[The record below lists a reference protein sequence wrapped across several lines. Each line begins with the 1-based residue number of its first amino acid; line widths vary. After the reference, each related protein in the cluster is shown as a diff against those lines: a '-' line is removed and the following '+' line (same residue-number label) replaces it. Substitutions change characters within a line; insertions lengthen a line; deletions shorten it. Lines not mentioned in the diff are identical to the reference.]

1 MAEDR
6 TALAALIL
14 AAISVAAVLVIVAT
28 QQQRSVQLAAPPQKE
43 RIVVIPITAP
53 LTSCWVDP
61 LLPYILKL
69 NSSDVA
75 GIILYIDSPG
85 GTLDATEAL
94 YGALKGLGKPVYAVV
109 SGLDASGAF
118 YVSMAAEK
126 IYASPGSL
134 VGNIGAWT
142 VINPAV
148 FWTPIPLEIFPSGYE
163 KLFGMSLFGYYNSV
177 DQAAASFLSVVV
189 KSRGDRL
196 NASADLLA
204 TGRLFTAQE
213 ALRIGLIDKIG
224 GLADAVADMA
234 RSLGLTSYSVVSIYS
249 YFGISPPNCSGLT
262 MTQAKVP
269 LGLLANST
277 LNPVFY
283 IYPGAVQLDVNQSV
297 PKFNVSQV
305 KPVGR
310 YVLFDLS
317 HGNLIPE
324 QFVQALA
331 SKLVLYNCTVAFATT
346 SNDLRSL
353 LKNAAGLVIVNPS
366 SPYSS
371 ASVDAVES
379 FTASGGR
386 LLVFYDPRLASSIY
400 ITSSPPLP
408 AYLDELLTPFGM
420 VVMDGYLYN
429 ASAGL
434 TALTDNWQFVSTRYV
449 NSTELGDGDYVF
461 FTPAAIS
468 GSGVGIYVDAH
479 LLGFGAGRYAVVLQ
493 RGNVTVVG
501 TVTSFLPDF
510 VRLGNNQA
518 LLGDLAKWV
527 CGGR

>member
-1 MAEDR
+1 MSAMAGDR
-6 TALAALIL
+6 TTLAALVL
-14 AAISVAAVLVIVAT
+14 AAVSVAAVLVMVAT
-28 QQQRSVQLAAPPQKE
+28 QQRSVQTVPTP
-43 RIVVIPITAP
+43 RVVVIPVTAP

-61 LLPYILKL
+61 LLPYILRL

-142 VINPAV
+142 IINPAF
-148 FWTPIPLEIFPSGYE
+148 FWTPIPVEVFPSGYD

-177 DQAAASFLSVVV
+177 DQAAASFLSVVL

-196 NASADLLA
+196 KAPADLLA

-224 GLADAVADMA
+224 GLAEAAADMA
-234 RSLGLTSYSVVSIYS
+234 RSLGLTSYSIVSIYS
-249 YFGISPPNCSGLT
+249 YFGVSPPNCSGLT
-262 MTQAKVP
+262 MARAKVP

-283 IYPGAVQLDVNQSV
+283 IYPGAVQLGENGSL
-297 PKFNVSQV
+297 PKFNVSQI
-305 KPVGR
+305 KPAGR
-310 YVLFDLS
+310 YVVVDLS

-324 QFVQALA
+324 QFVQSLA
-331 SKLVLYNCTVAFATT
+331 SRLVIYNCSVAFATT
-346 SNDLRSL
+346 GDGLRGL
-353 LKNAAGLVIVNPS
+353 LKNATGVVIVNPS

-371 ASVDAVES
+371 ASVEALES

-386 LLVFYDPRLASSIY
+386 LLVFYDPRLANSIY
-400 ITSSPPLP
+400 ITSTPPSPV
-408 AYLDELLTPFGM
+408 YLDGLLTQFGM

-429 ASAGL
+429 ANAAL
-434 TALTDNWQFVSTRYV
+434 TTPTDNWQFVSTGYV
-449 NSTELGDGDYVF
+449 NSTELGGGRYVF

-468 GSGVGIYVDAH
+468 GSGAGIYVDAN
-479 LLGFGAGRYAVVLQ
+479 LLGFGTGRYAVVLQ
-493 RGNVTVVG
+493 RGNVTAVG

-510 VRLGNNQA
+510 VKLGDNLA
-518 LLGDLAKWV
+518 LLGDLARWV
-527 CGGR
+527 CGAG